1 MDFKPNKSL
10 TDTDVREESSVDFI
24 RGLLA
29 GYGVKPQLAKGEK
42 GANIDGYIE
51 LLDSE
56 NRINGKITAQ
66 VKTVPPSLEGQF
78 VFDCPTSLFGYADK
92 TMEVVFIMAVDHKN
106 QTVLWRYLS
115 RKVIEE
121 NRPKANQETIRMTFG
136 DEERMTAANVGDT
149 IQRWRQLV
157 GQQLKLYNDAP
168 AMVEENERLRS
179 EILQAKGID
188 FTMSKEEVV
197 KIQQFVECYNSVMD
211 RELKFIKNF
220 LYPETWK
227 FGIAIIEYEA
237 NRLTYCIYSIKKG
250 EMSPLVKQLPH
261 DNSMIYSMGYD
272 VMTGFNMEN
281 PMMSDY
287 KQLVR
292 RRIKDHINLFTSYYK
307 DLPMTVPVAME
318 RIANY
323 FEKDIDGIV
332 VPLDVRDDF
341 NKLVDWMTNNISYVL
356 KPRTQ
361 VIYGFHQTEDF
372 FAIYN
377 SLKYLVSEGCNHLV
391 PFYPSKGLYGNTSTV
406 YDWYN
411 VDTAFEKTKHV
422 IGHVYNIYDEFVNAN
437 FPLLADEL
445 ELGDGADYILTD
457 VEYSER
463 HALDTYY
470 FIAEEKGGNRI
481 LDFCKNGDSPIL
493 KQWHALGPREKFN
506 SPIEIEG
513 KNYRLRTFSQ
523 SLAFKTLISSTPLK
537 DTFLELIK
545 TKLEQLPDRIR
556 LVEN

>member
-1 MDFKPNKSL
+1 MDFIPNKSV
-10 TDTDVREESSVDFI
+10 TDNDIREEASVDFI

-115 RKVIEE
+115 RKVIEG
-121 NRPKANQETIRMTFG
+121 NRPKAHQETIRMTFG

-149 IQRWRQLV
+149 ILRWRQLV

-179 EILQAKGID
+179 EILQVKGID

-197 KIQQFVECYNSVMD
+197 KIQQFIECYNNVMD
-211 RELKFIKNF
+211 RELKFVKNF

-227 FGIAIIEYEA
+227 FGIAIIEYEDE
-237 NRLTYCIYSIKKG
+237 RLTYCIYSIKKG
-250 EMSPLVKQLPH
+250 EPDLLVKQIPH
-261 DNSMIYSMGYD
+261 DERLIFNIGYD
-272 VMTGFNMEN
+272 VMAGFNTEN

-292 RRIKDHINLFTSYYK
+292 RRIEDHINQFLNHYK
-307 DLPMTVPVAME
+307 ELPMTVPVAME
-318 RIANY
+318 RVANY
-323 FEKDIDGIV
+323 FGEDRNGIV
-332 VPLDVRDDF
+332 IPLDMRDDF
-341 NKLVDWMTNNISYVL
+341 NRMIDWMANNISYVL

-372 FAIYN
+372 FALYN
-377 SLKYLVSEGCNHLV
+377 SLEFLVSEGCNHLV

-422 IGHVYNIYDEFVNAN
+422 IGHVYGIYDEFVKVN

-457 VEYSER
+457 VQYSER

-506 SPIEIEG
+506 SPIEIES

-556 LVEN
+556 LAEN